1 MNPQKSG
8 LAKRVEWLIENGDAG
23 NVLKAAERIGVPNA
37 TLARIANGETDS
49 PRAHVLQQVADGYNT
64 TIDWLLNG
72 RGQAPIFDKKKGPAM
87 WEWMTLLNSLNI
99 PPKVRDAVA
108 RLPHTLWDLT
118 WLQARHSGASE
129 ERARQAAIAWYLQ
142 EIETYRRWLRG
153 LVRDLGREGAAA
165 FLIENESAIRA
176 KAVKGT
182 FPPTDIR

>member
-1 MNPQKSG
+1 MIPQKSG

-37 TLARIANGETDS
+37 TLARIAKGETDS
-49 PRAHVLQQVADGYNT
+49 PRAHVLQQIADAYNT

-72 RGQAPIFDKKKGPAM
+72 RGQAPIFDKQKGPAM

-108 RLPHTLWDLT
+108 RLPNTLWDLSF
-118 WLQARHSGASE
+118 LQSRNSGASE
-129 ERARQAAIAWYLQ
+129 ERALRAAMDWYRL
-142 EIETYRRWLRG
+142 EIETYRLWLRG
-153 LVRDLGREGAAA
+153 LVRDLGREGAAK

-182 FPPTDIR
+182 FPPIVFR

>member
-1 MNPQKSG
+1 MNQEKSG
-8 LAKRVEWLIENGDAG
+8 LAKRVEWLIKNGDAG

-37 TLARIANGETDS
+37 TLARIANGGTDS
-49 PRAHVLQQVADGYNT
+49 PRAHVLQQIADGYNT

-72 RGQAPIFDKKKGPAM
+72 RGQPPTFDKKKGPAM

-99 PPKVRDAVA
+99 PPKVRDAVS

-118 WLQARHSGASE
+118 ILAARHNGASE
-129 ERARQAAIAWYLQ
+129 ERAIQAATGWYRL
-142 EIETYRRWLRG
+142 EIETYRRWLRT

-176 KAVKGT
+176 KGVKGT
-182 FPPTDIR
+182 FSPDHLR